1 MTEAVRAGS
10 GASAERGRS
19 APVPRARGLL
29 PLYAR
34 GLAESAVLLAVA
46 AWWLTARNLPEFVL
60 PTPPAVLATLVR
72 FATEPALA
80 YHLGVSFLRI
90 VAAVGIAMALGVAM
104 AMLARASP
112 VFAAVVERRILLILN
127 SFPSVGWAIL
137 GVVWFNVSNLT
148 VIFIE
153 VAIVL
158 PFCLANAL
166 EGFRN
171 IDAELEE
178 MGRSFSRSRW
188 RRFARL
194 TLPLVMPFL
203 AAGLRIVFGIC
214 WKIALV
220 AELFGAQSG
229 LGFLMLQAQSTANAA
244 MVFACCFVIVI
255 VVFAVDRLSLAPL
268 ARGYS
273 RNKGDPA

>member
-1 MTEAVRAGS
+1 
-10 GASAERGRS
+10 
-19 APVPRARGLL
+19 
-29 PLYAR
+29 
-34 GLAESAVLLAVA
+34 LAEGAVLLAVA

-60 PTPPAVLATLVR
+60 PGPVTVLATLAR
-72 FATEPALA
+72 FATDPALA
-80 YHLGVSFLRI
+80 WHLAISFARVI
-90 VAAVGIAMALGVAM
+90 AAVAIAMALGVTL
-104 AMLARASP
+104 AMLARPSP
-112 VFAAVVERRILLILN
+112 TFAAVVERRILLILN

-137 GVVWFNVSNLT
+137 GVVWFSVSNLT

-171 IDAELEE
+171 IDTELEE
-178 MGRSFSRSRW
+178 MGMSFGRSRW
-188 RRFARL
+188 RRFTRL

-229 LGFLMLQAQSTANAA
+229 LGYLMLQAQSTANAA

-255 VVFAVDRLSLAPL
+255 VVFAVDRLALAPL
-268 ARGYS
+268 ARAYS
-273 RNKGDPA
+273 RNKGVPS